1 MYKILVYVDAENVT
15 FSTFKPYWDEAI
27 ALNGFYE
34 IIGKF
39 YGSKDLLGGTVKQ
52 YLSLGLEYCETSAL
66 SSECHKNLA
75 DMKLITDCL
84 HDVLHTY
91 NTEVAQVYL
100 LSKGKLIQSGDFSYL
115 LYKGQL
121 MAFKYS
127 GKSMNIVI
135 PDKVGNVAVTAVYR
149 GLLHKTVFN
158 NHKVRGIKRYFSDD
172 VEELSVESILEC
184 YRGVRS
190 IQLPKYLKSVPDLF
204 GGCQRLKSVVIP
216 ASVKII
222 SPDLIK
228 HSRIS
233 ELYFDGEV
241 PQNLKFL
248 RKKNCTIYCRQE
260 YKAWYNQA
268 LRGR

>member
-100 LSKGKLIQSGDFSYL
+100 LSKDYDFLPTVYKLKSLGMDTVTLGVDCRGDTKSVKTIIAYL
-115 LYKGQL
+115 H
-121 MAFKYS
+121 
-127 GKSMNIVI
+127 N
-135 PDKVGNVAVTAVYR
+135 VGFLPCADSKLFDNV
-149 GLLHKTVFN
+149 F
-158 NHKVRGIKRYFSDD
+158 
-172 VEELSVESILEC
+172 ESICKAVDEVFAERTIDDFIAERMLIFISALVKEG
-184 YRGVRS
+184 YDVSVLQQLNVRDIS
-190 IQLPKYLKSVPDLF
+190 FPVIVNVLGITDVKRLAHLFMTFTQRFYGAALPMRQNY
-204 GGCQRLKSVVIP
+204 
-216 ASVKII
+216 
-222 SPDLIK
+222 DLIRRWLNG
-228 HSRIS
+228 S
-233 ELYFDGEV
+233 V
-241 PQNLKFL
+241 
-248 RKKNCTIYCRQE
+248 
-260 YKAWYNQA
+260 
-268 LRGR
+268 

>member
-100 LSKGKLIQSGDFSYL
+100 LSKDYDFLPTVYKLKSLGMDTVTLGVDCRGDTKSVKTIIAYL
-115 LYKGQL
+115 H
-121 MAFKYS
+121 
-127 GKSMNIVI
+127 N
-135 PDKVGNVAVTAVYR
+135 VGFLPCADSKLFDNV
-149 GLLHKTVFN
+149 F
-158 NHKVRGIKRYFSDD
+158 
-172 VEELSVESILEC
+172 ESI
-184 YRGVRS
+184 
-190 IQLPKYLKSVPDLF
+190 F
-204 GGCQRLKSVVIP
+204 F
-216 ASVKII
+216 
-222 SPDLIK
+222 
-228 HSRIS
+228 
-233 ELYFDGEV
+233 EL
-241 PQNLKFL
+241 
-248 RKKNCTIYCRQE
+248 
-260 YKAWYNQA
+260 
-268 LRGR
+268 